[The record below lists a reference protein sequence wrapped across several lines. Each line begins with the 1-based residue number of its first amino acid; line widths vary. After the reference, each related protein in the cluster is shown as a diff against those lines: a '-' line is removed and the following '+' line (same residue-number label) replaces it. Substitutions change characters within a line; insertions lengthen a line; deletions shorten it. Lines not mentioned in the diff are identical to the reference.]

1 MKSIEHGPAAL
12 FYAGWLLPLRYA
24 NLRRGVNYLSHG
36 SPRQS
41 YWGAVTSRT
50 GGMEQLSGESS
61 DTLAL
66 LELLGRYWAQ
76 RDEADLLQL
85 LPHLMQLHRQLAGE
99 TKRAD
104 TVEPQLTEFTY
115 PVW

>member
-1 MKSIEHGPAAL
+1 MNSIEHQSAAL
-12 FYAGWLLPLRYA
+12 FYANLLLPLRYA
-24 NLRRGVNYLSHG
+24 NLRRGVNYLYRG

-41 YWGAVTSRT
+41 YWGVVTSRT
-50 GGMEQLSGESS
+50 GGMQQLSGKCS
-61 DTLAL
+61 DAVAL

-85 LPHLMQLHRQLAGE
+85 LPHLMQLHRQLTGE
-99 TKRAD
+99 TDPGD
-104 TVEPQLTEFTY
+104 TAEPQLTEFTY